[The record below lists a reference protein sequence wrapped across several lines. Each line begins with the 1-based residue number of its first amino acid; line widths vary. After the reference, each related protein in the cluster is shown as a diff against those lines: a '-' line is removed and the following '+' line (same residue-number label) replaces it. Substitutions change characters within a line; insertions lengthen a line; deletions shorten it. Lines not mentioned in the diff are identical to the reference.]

1 MVGLDLDKA
10 LPFGVPCA
18 FSGLLFSWAGVV
30 CVFIPAGRPFS
41 PRSMRIRIYLAHFML
56 QNYIVCTITTVFTA
70 FSSFG
75 LAAVSAWFA
84 SERWVFAR
92 HKGKKWL
99 QDSLD
104 DFWDAVMSIPP
115 FHQFIECLHTLGLW
129 TSSISH
135 RTRVAATHASSTIAS
150 VFHRPFADVLH
161 SSSSESSLSSSPA
174 PEAAVSIPQ
183 GSRRGSEVTFV
194 PPTIEVKSRQG
205 STTSFTLPSEMSSG
219 MTSTPTSPSPP
230 RVRFVQTVRN
240 VIRMQQASS
249 SYSQFS
255 RSLTPTLLTPDGMHR
270 KDTQPMPVQSS
281 RVASLVPKL
290 RGLTLTQDLDAHQA
304 LVRHLQFSPNGKFL
318 ATSRFVSYSSSR
330 KANVCKLMTN

>member
-1 MVGLDLDKA
+1 LCFQWL
-10 LPFGVPCA
+10 A
-18 FSGLLFSWAGVV
+18 FQLGWYCLRIHPSRWPL
-30 CVFIPAGRPFS
+30 S
-41 PRSMRIRIYLAHFML
+41 PRSLRILTHLAHFMI

-104 DFWDAVMSIPP
+104 DFWDAAMSIPP
-115 FHQFIECLHTLGLW
+115 FHQFVECLHALGLW

-135 RTRVAATHASSTIAS
+135 RMRAAATRISSAIAS
-150 VFHRPFADVLH
+150 VFHRPFVDVLH
-161 SSSSESSLSSSPA
+161 SPSSENSLSSSPA
-174 PEAAVSIPQ
+174 PEAAGSIPQ
-183 GSRRGSEVTFV
+183 ASRRGSEVTFA
-194 PPTIEVKSRQG
+194 PPSTEIRSRQA
-205 STTSFTLPSEMSSG
+205 STTSFALPSEMPSG
-219 MTSTPTSPSPP
+219 ATSTSTSPSPP
-230 RVRFVQTVRN
+230 RVRFIQTVRN
-240 VIRMQQASS
+240 VIRMQRATSS
-249 SYSQFS
+249 QFQFS

-270 KDTQPMPVQSS
+270 KDTQPIPVQSS

-290 RGLTLTQDLDAHQA
+290 RGLKLTQDLDAHQA

-318 ATSRFVSYSSSR
+318 ATSRFVSYSSSS
-330 KANVCKLMTN
+330 V

>member
-1 MVGLDLDKA
+1 VGLDLDKA

-30 CVFIPAGRPFS
+30 CVFIPAGRPLS
-41 PRSMRIRIYLAHFML
+41 PLSMRIHSHLAHLMI

-92 HKGKKWL
+92 HNGKKWL

-104 DFWDAVMSIPP
+104 DFWDAAMSIPP
-115 FHQFIECLHTLGLW
+115 FHQFVECLHALGLW

-135 RTRVAATHASSTIAS
+135 RTRAAAKHVSSAIAS
-150 VFHRPFADVLH
+150 VVQRPFVDALH
-161 SSSSESSLSSSPA
+161 SSSSENSLSSSPA
-174 PEAAVSIPQ
+174 PEAAGSIPQ
-183 GSRRGSEVTFV
+183 GSRRGSEVTFA
-194 PPTIEVKSRQG
+194 PPTTEIRSRQA
-205 STTSFTLPSEMSSG
+205 STTSFALSSEMPSG
-219 MTSTPTSPSPP
+219 VTSTPTSPSP

-240 VIRMQQASS
+240 VIRMQQAAS

-281 RVASLVPKL
+281 RVATLVPKL

-318 ATSRFVSYSSSR
+318 ATSRFVSYSSRS
-330 KANVCKLMTN
+330 V

>member
-10 LPFGVPCA
+10 LPLGVLCA
-18 FSGLLFSWAGVV
+18 FSGLLFSRAGVV

-41 PRSMRIRIYLAHFML
+41 PCSVRIHSHHARFMI
-56 QNYIVCTITTVFTA
+56 QTYIVCTITTVFTA

-75 LAAVSAWFA
+75 LAAVSTWFA

-104 DFWDAVMSIPP
+104 DFWDAAMSIPP
-115 FHQFIECLHTLGLW
+115 FQQFVECLHSLGLW
-129 TSSISH
+129 TSWISH
-135 RTRVAATHASSTIAS
+135 RTRAAARHVSSAIAS
-150 VFHRPFADVLH
+150 VIHHPFVDVLH
-161 SSSSESSLSSSPA
+161 SSSSENSLSSSPA
-174 PEAAVSIPQ
+174 PEAAGSTSQ
-183 GSRRGSEVTFV
+183 GSRRGSEVTFA
-194 PPTIEVKSRQG
+194 PPTTEIRSRQA
-205 STTSFTLPSEMSSG
+205 STASFTLSSASEMPSG
-219 MTSTPTSPSPP
+219 VTSTPTSPSPS

-249 SYSQFS
+249 FRSQFS
-255 RSLTPTLLTPDGMHR
+255 RSLTPTLLTPDGIHQ
-270 KDTQPMPVQSS
+270 KDNQPMPVQSS

-290 RGLTLTQDLDAHQA
+290 RGLKLTQDLDAHQA

-318 ATSRFVSYSSSR
+318 ATSRFVSYSSSS
-330 KANVCKLMTN
+330 V

>member
-1 MVGLDLDKA
+1 
-10 LPFGVPCA
+10 
-18 FSGLLFSWAGVV
+18 
-30 CVFIPAGRPFS
+30 
-41 PRSMRIRIYLAHFML
+41 MRIRTHPAYFML

-115 FHQFIECLHTLGLW
+115 FHSLIEGLHTLGLW
-129 TSSISH
+129 ASSISH
-135 RTRVAATHASSTIAS
+135 RTRAAAAHTSSAIVS
-150 VFHRPFADVLH
+150 VFHRPSVDAF
-161 SSSSESSLSSSPA
+161 SSSSENSLSSSPA

-194 PPTIEVKSRQG
+194 PPTTEAKSRQG
-205 STTSFTLPSEMSSG
+205 SITSVTLPSEMSPE
-219 MTSTPTSPSPP
+219 TSTASPSPP

-240 VIRMQQASS
+240 VIRMQQATS

-255 RSLTPTLLTPDGMHR
+255 RSLTPTLLTPDGVHR

-281 RVASLVPKL
+281 RVANLVPKL

-318 ATSRFVSYSSSR
+318 ATSRFVSHSSSG
-330 KANVCKLMTN
+330 KTNVCKFMTD